1 MNDLLK
7 EIKRTLRLHGLSPKR
22 WMGQNFLVD
31 EEVIEKLI
39 DYASPETDETV
50 LEIGA
55 GLGFL
60 TRRLAETCDRVV
72 AVEADRRLARI
83 LGANLKRFKNV
94 RIICGDIFK
103 VRLPEFH
110 KVVSTPPYN
119 ISSKLVLWLLKNRG
133 MKLAVL
139 TFQDEFARRLAAP
152 VGSRDYG
159 RLTVTAYYHAEVKA
173 LDKVPKT
180 SFYPSPKVDS
190 RITLIKPRPPPFKV
204 QDFNLFSELVKSL
217 FTQRKRKVRKG
228 IMPFLRSVGLDK
240 EDARELAKSIRF
252 SEVRVKD
259 LAPED
264 FGLLSDELSKK
275 LEDHLL

>member
-1 MNDLLK
+1 MNGLLK
-7 EIKRTLRLHGLSPKR
+7 EIKRTLRLYGLSPKR

-39 DYASPETDETV
+39 DYADLKSGETV

-72 AVEADRRLARI
+72 AVEADRKLARI
-83 LGANLKRFKNV
+83 LEANLRSFKNV
-94 RIICGDIFK
+94 RIICGDVFK
-103 VRLPEFH
+103 VRLPGFD

-119 ISSKLVLWLLKNRG
+119 VSSKLVLWLLKRREL
-133 MKLAVL
+133 KLAAL

-159 RLTVTAYYHAEVKA
+159 RLTVTTYYHAEVKA
-173 LDKVPKT
+173 LDKVSRS
-180 SFYPSPKVDS
+180 SFYPPPKVDS

-204 QDFNLFSELVKSL
+204 QDFNLFNSLVKGL
-217 FTQRKRKVRKG
+217 FTQRKRKVRRG
-228 IMPFLRSVGLDK
+228 IMPFLKSIGLDK
-240 EDARELAKSIRF
+240 EEAKELAKSVRF
-252 SEVRVKD
+252 SEARIKD

-264 FGLLSDELSKK
+264 FGLLSDELFKK
-275 LEDHLL
+275 LEDRLL